1 MPNTLLA
8 ATNEPECLFSP
19 SGDDEEDDG
28 VRIKPEVQN
37 LSFEFMDRMLRV
49 KQVDWDY
56 VNGVGCRLSLDR

>member
-49 KQVDWDY
+49 KQVD
-56 VNGVGCRLSLDR
+56 